1 MNRFYWLAVDSESR
15 ATILT
20 ATWVF
25 LFDQLRSSMPYFA
38 LDADERA
45 DLLWIRHAAID
56 GAEEIELEAVQWM
69 ALSTLLDRWMMLDD
83 RLTNQE
89 RAFANALS
97 AEIDEMLN
105 GEPDFELPWAEPV
118 EEIVVP
124 AFGRPQ
130 QKLMEW
136 I

>member
-1 MNRFYWLAVDSESR
+1 MNRFYWLPVDSESR

-45 DLLWIRHAAID
+45 DLLWIRQAAID
-56 GAEEIELEAVQWM
+56 GDEEIELEAVQWM
-69 ALSTLLDRWMMLDD
+69 ALEMLLDRWMRLDD
-83 RLTNQE
+83 RLTDQE
-89 RAFANALS
+89 RALANCLS

-105 GEPDFELPWAEPV
+105 DEPDFEVPWAEPP
-118 EEIVVP
+118 EEILVP
-124 AFGRPQ
+124 SFGVPR
-130 QKLMEW
+130 QKTLEFT
-136 I
+136 